1 MRELALILNTDKE
14 SIHRILT
21 MDLQMKKLGSV
32 STVLSEKNKKDRIAC
47 CERILR
53 NVSVSKSDVCCVQ
66 DELWVDLDVVR
77 TKNSS
82 KTWLKKGAK
91 RQQISKPKLTPQ
103 KTMLLVS
110 FT

>member
-21 MDLQMKKLGSV
+21 MDLQMKKFG

-82 KTWLKKGAK
+82 ITWLKKDAK